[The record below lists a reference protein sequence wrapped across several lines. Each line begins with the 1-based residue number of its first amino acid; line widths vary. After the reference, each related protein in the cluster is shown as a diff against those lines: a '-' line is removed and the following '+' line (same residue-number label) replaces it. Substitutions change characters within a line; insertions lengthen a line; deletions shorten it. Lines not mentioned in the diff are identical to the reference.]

1 MFWGGPIPWMASGDV
16 HLRRIHDVPGRI
28 TETGLRCSN
37 ATLINPP
44 AVAVGLA
51 GQGKTRGTVAL
62 ILCSLSTNQ
71 SIALLRANGSDLRT
85 DYLFHNLDRRYE
97 ELRARSSGG
106 GRGGLSKSI
115 LEAVPIDLPPINE
128 QQQISKILDTLDT
141 AICETESLIDK
152 LKAIKQGLLHDL
164 LTRGIEANGQLRPPQ
179 SEAPQLYKKSPL
191 GWIPIEWE
199 ASTVETEFCVESG
212 ITLGAHRVPRSNPK
226 QYLRVANVHRARLLL
241 EDIATLEAS
250 DTEASQREL
259 RPGDLLV
266 VEGHASTEE
275 IGRCAMADESVRGML
290 FQNHLF
296 RLRTKR
302 LLSVYGLLW
311 MNSAF
316 VRAYWRCEAATSS
329 GLNTINRTKLNR
341 LYVAVPPLCEQ
352 EKIVSGELGFAS
364 RLSAE
369 EQTLEKLKREKI
381 ALREDLLT
389 GRVRV
394 VPLLESMQQA
404 AAQTRP

>member
-1 MFWGGPIPWMASGDV
+1 
-16 HLRRIHDVPGRI
+16 
-28 TETGLRCSN
+28 
-37 ATLINPP
+37 
-44 AVAVGLA
+44 
-51 GQGKTRGTVAL
+51 
-62 ILCSLSTNQ
+62 
-71 SIALLRANGSDLRT
+71 
-85 DYLFHNLDRRYE
+85 
-97 ELRARSSGG
+97 
-106 GRGGLSKSI
+106 

-302 LLSVYGLLW
+302 LLSVYVL
-311 MNSAF
+311 
-316 VRAYWRCEAATSS
+316 
-329 GLNTINRTKLNR
+329 
-341 LYVAVPPLCEQ
+341 
-352 EKIVSGELGFAS
+352 
-364 RLSAE
+364 
-369 EQTLEKLKREKI
+369 
-381 ALREDLLT
+381 AL
-389 GRVRV
+389 
-394 VPLLESMQQA
+394 
-404 AAQTRP
+404 